1 MVLTSKQP
9 QKPKVAVYKFSSC
22 DGCQLSL
29 LNLEDELLDLAA
41 VVDISYFLEATR
53 TVKPGPYDIGIVEG
67 SITTP
72 HEAERIKDVRQD
84 CKYLIALG
92 TCATAGGIQALR
104 NFASVNEYART
115 VYAHP
120 EYLEY
125 LEKSTSIA
133 ENVPVDL
140 VIWGCP
146 INKYT
151 LLEVIAAQLQNR
163 RPNFPPSPV
172 CLECK
177 RNGTVCVVVA
187 RGIPCLG
194 PVVHGGCGA
203 LCPANGRGCYGCFGP
218 SSVANFSAL
227 VEGMAPRDRYPQET
241 AYLLRGISCHAP
253 AFRTA
258 AEQALKLSAKPV
270 PDLWGKEPK

>member
-1 MVLTSKQP
+1 MTLTPKAT
-9 QKPKVAVYKFSSC
+9 KTTPKVAVYKFSSC

-29 LNLEDELLDLAA
+29 LNLEDELLDLASA
-41 VVDISYFLEATR
+41 VDISYFLEATR
-53 TVKPGPYDIGIVEG
+53 SVKPGPYDIGIVEG

-72 HEAERIKDVRQD
+72 HEAERIKEVRNE

-104 NFASVNEYART
+104 NFAVAADYAKS

-120 EYLEY
+120 DFLDYLD
-125 LEKSTSIA
+125 KSTSIA
-133 ENVPVDL
+133 ENVTVDL
-140 VIWGCP
+140 AIWGCP
-146 INKYT
+146 VNKYMVV
-151 LLEVIAAQLQNR
+151 EVIAALLQNR

-187 RGIPCLG
+187 QGIPCLG

-227 VEGMAPRDRYPQET
+227 VEGMVPRDRYPNET
-241 AYLLRGISCHAP
+241 ADLLRSFSGHSPLFKNAADQ
-253 AFRTA
+253 AF
-258 AEQALKLSAKPV
+258 KLSE
-270 PDLWGKEPK
+270 GKENK

>member
-1 MVLTSKQP
+1 MTLTP
-9 QKPKVAVYKFSSC
+9 QTPVKPKVAVYKFSSC

-41 VVDISYFLEATR
+41 AVDIAYFLEATR
-53 TVKPGPYDIGIVEG
+53 TVKPGPYEIGIVEG
-67 SITTP
+67 SISTP
-72 HEAERIKDVRQD
+72 HDAERIKDVRAE
-84 CKYLIALG
+84 CKFLIALG

-104 NFASVNEYART
+104 NYANAGELAKS

-120 EYLEY
+120 EFLSYQ
-125 LEKSTSIA
+125 EKSTSIA

-140 VIWGCP
+140 AIWGCP
-146 INKYT
+146 VNKYMVV
-151 LLEVIAAQLQNR
+151 EVVAALLQNR

-177 RNGTVCVVVA
+177 RNGTVCVAVA

-218 SSVANFSAL
+218 SSAANFSAL
-227 VEGMAPRDRYPQET
+227 VETMVPHDRYPNET
-241 AYLLRGISCHAP
+241 ATLLRSFSSAAP
-253 AFRTA
+253 AFKTA
-258 AEQALKLSAKPV
+258 AEQAYALANHKEAK
-270 PDLWGKEPK
+270 

>member
-1 MVLTSKQP
+1 MTLTPKSQ

-29 LNLEDELLDLAA
+29 LNLEDEILDLDAA
-41 VVDISYFLEATR
+41 VDIAYFLEATR

-72 HEAERIKDVRQD
+72 HERERIKDVRQE

-104 NFASVNEYART
+104 NFANAGEYAER

-120 EYLEY
+120 EYLNY
-125 LEKSTSIA
+125 LENSTSIA

-146 INKYT
+146 VNKRT
-151 LLEVIAAQLQNR
+151 VVEVIAALLQNR

-177 RNGTVCVVVA
+177 RKGIVCVVVSQ
-187 RGIPCLG
+187 GIPCLG

-218 SSVANFSAL
+218 SSVANFDAL
-227 VEGMAPRDRYPQET
+227 VDGMVKHDRYPNET
-241 AYLLRGISCHAP
+241 AGLLRSFSAHAP
-253 AFRTA
+253 AFKA
-258 AEQALKLSAKPV
+258 AADKAFKLSAK
-270 PDLWGKEPK
+270 KESE

>member
-1 MVLTSKQP
+1 MTLAHKPP

-41 VVDISYFLEATR
+41 AVDISYFLEATR

-67 SITTP
+67 SISTP
-72 HEAERIKDVRQD
+72 HEAERIKEVRSE

-104 NFASVNEYART
+104 NFANVDEYAKT
-115 VYAHP
+115 VYPHP
-120 EYLEY
+120 EYLSY
-125 LEKSTSIA
+125 LDTSTSIA
-133 ENVPVDL
+133 ENVQVDL

-151 LLEVIAAQLQNR
+151 LVEILAALLQNR

-177 RNGTVCVVVA
+177 RNGIVCVVVA
-187 RGIPCLG
+187 QGIPCLG

-203 LCPANGRGCYGCFGP
+203 LCPSNGRGCYGCFGP
-218 SSVANFSAL
+218 SSVANFSSL
-227 VEGMAPRDRYPQET
+227 VAGMVPRDRYPNET
-241 AYLLRGISCHAP
+241 AGLLRSFSSHSP
-253 AFRTA
+253 LFKNA
-258 AEQALKLSAKPV
+258 AEQALKLSQN
-270 PDLWGKEPK
+270 PDPSLWGKERR